1 MAPAVEEVSEMAV
14 VAPEQI
20 IAVGKVVTTGLG
32 LTVTV
37 IVEVVPVQLFAVGVT
52 IYCTVPDVVP
62 AFVNV
67 CAIDEPLPAA

>member
-1 MAPAVEEVSEMAV
+1 MAVLVPEQIVAV
-14 VAPEQI
+14 VA
-20 IAVGKVVTTGLG
+20 VVTTGLG

-37 IVEVVPVQLFAVGVT
+37 IVEAVPVQPLAVGVT
-52 IYCTVPDVVP
+52 IYCTVPAVVP